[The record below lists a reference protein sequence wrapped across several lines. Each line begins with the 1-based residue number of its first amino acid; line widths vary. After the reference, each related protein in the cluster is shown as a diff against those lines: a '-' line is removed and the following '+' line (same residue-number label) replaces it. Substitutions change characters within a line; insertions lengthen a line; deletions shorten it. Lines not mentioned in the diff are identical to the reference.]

1 MTYWSIAAAAWLVA
15 MTAVGVWIHAHR
27 TAKAMQSF
35 TDHARLRHHPRLHTS
50 TPQRGHATPGGGRVM
65 NGPATSAEVYA
76 VMCAAD
82 PNLPA
87 PDLVSAVTIQL
98 EPHSVAT
105 VAITMPLTLDA
116 AVAMAETLAAGA
128 GS

>member
-1 MTYWSIAAAAWLVA
+1 
-15 MTAVGVWIHAHR
+15 
-27 TAKAMQSF
+27 
-35 TDHARLRHHPRLHTS
+35 
-50 TPQRGHATPGGGRVM
+50 M

-116 AVAMAETLAAGA
+116 AVAMAGTLAAGA
-128 GS
+128 AS